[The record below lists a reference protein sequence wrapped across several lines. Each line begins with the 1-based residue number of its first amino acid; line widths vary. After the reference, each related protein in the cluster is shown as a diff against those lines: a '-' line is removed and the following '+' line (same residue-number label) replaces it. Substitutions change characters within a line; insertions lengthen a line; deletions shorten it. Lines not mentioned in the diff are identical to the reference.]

1 MRMMKNYWKVLMF
14 VASTAFVTGCSNND
28 EIKVDPKAE
37 FDAILAADETTAP
50 KPNTDVNWTTGTGTT
65 IKAKVSFKSSTKSMK
80 RLYITRNIQGLGETP
95 YKPAESVDLKDDG
108 SIDLTGKDD
117 KNFEFQFTLPISG
130 TITVGTI
137 VYKFWTTTGNGDF
150 RDATKRVAV
159 GPGTI
164 TVKYGAATNPA
175 AGTAAVKSY
184 TDVKL
189 VAPLGDGTSKTFV
202 SLADGQTYN
211 VAQGVEF
218 VSLWDFGYIYSVG
231 TSDAASLNSP
241 NNYGA
246 RYSPIVVIDIPA
258 KSGTTNDE
266 LHKTYFKKSDKT
278 VADFDA
284 VATAADLDFVS
295 VDKVD
300 ANLFVTKL
308 TADTI
313 VEFVD
318 QYGKK
323 GLIKVLEVKGTNTA
337 DSYIRIAIKAQP

>member
-1 MRMMKNYWKVLMF
+1 MRIMKNYWKVLMF
-14 VASTAFVTGCSNND
+14 VASTAFVIGCSNND
-28 EIKVDPKAE
+28 EIKVDPNAE
-37 FDAILAADETTAP
+37 FDAILAADETTAN
-50 KPNTDVNWTTGTGTT
+50 KPNTDVNWTSATGTT

-95 YKPAESVDLKDDG
+95 YKPTESVDLKDDG

-164 TVKYGAATNPA
+164 TVKYGTATNPD
-175 AGTAAVKSY
+175 AGTAAVKSF

-189 VAPLGDGTSKTFV
+189 VAPLADGTSKTFV

-211 VAQGVEF
+211 VNSGVEF
-218 VSLWDFGYIYSVG
+218 VSLWDIGYLYS
-231 TSDAASLNSP
+231 TATTDKATLRP
-241 NNYGA
+241 PYNYPA
-246 RYSPIVVIDIPA
+246 IAIDIPA
-258 KSGTTNDE
+258 KASTTNDE
-266 LHKTYFKKSDKT
+266 LNKTYFKKSTKT
-278 VADFDA
+278 AAEFDA
-284 VATAADLDFVS
+284 VALSSDLSFVSVTAAD
-295 VDKVD
+295 
-300 ANLFVTKL
+300 ANLKVVQL
-308 TADTI
+308 VADDV

-318 QYGKK
+318 NYGKK
-323 GLIKVLEVKGTNTA
+323 GLIKVLQVNGTNGA
-337 DSYIRIAIKAQP
+337 DGFIRIAIKVQP